1 MTEIINQIVAL
12 DSKLKKENNDIGNR
26 YLDRIYHE
34 FEALGFQIVI
44 PLGQIYRNEMTDVE
58 ANVIGNL
65 SRTSK
70 ITKVL
75 KPVIYQIENNET
87 KLLQKGIVVVE

>member
-12 DSKLKKENNDIGNR
+12 DSKLKKENTDTANR

-34 FEALGFQIVI
+34 FEAMGYQIVI
-44 PLGQIYRNEMTDVE
+44 PIGQNYRNEMTDVE
-58 ANVIGNL
+58 ANVIGEL
-65 SRTSK
+65 SRSSK

-87 KLLQKGIVVVE
+87 KLLQKGIVIVE

>member
-1 MTEIINQIVAL
+1 MTEIINQVFAL
-12 DSKLKKENNDIGNR
+12 DLKMKKDNNDSVNR

-34 FEALGFQIVI
+34 FEALGFQIVN
-44 PLGQIYRNEMTDVE
+44 PAGQMYRNEMTDIE
-58 ANVIGNL
+58 ANIVGDLNKH
-65 SRTSK
+65 SK

-87 KLLQKGIVVVE
+87 KLLQKGIVIVE

>member
-1 MTEIINQIVAL
+1 MTEIINQVFAL
-12 DSKLKKENNDIGNR
+12 DLKMKKDNNASANR

-34 FEALGFQIVI
+34 FETMGFQIVNPI
-44 PLGQIYRNEMTDVE
+44 GQAYRNEMTDVE
-58 ANVIGNL
+58 ANVVGDL
-65 SRTSK
+65 SRKSK

-87 KLLQKGIVVVE
+87 KLLQKGIVIVE

>member
-12 DSKLKKENNDIGNR
+12 DSKLKKENNESGNR

-44 PLGQIYRNEMTDVE
+44 PLGQTYRNEMTDVE
-58 ANVIGNL
+58 ANVIGDL

>member
-12 DSKLKKENNDIGNR
+12 DSKLKKENNDSGNR

-34 FEALGFQIVI
+34 FEAIGFQIVI
-44 PLGQIYRNEMTDVE
+44 PLGQTYRNEMTDVE
-58 ANVIGNL
+58 ANVIGEL

>member
-1 MTEIINQIVAL
+1 MTEIINQIFAL
-12 DSKLKKENNDIGNR
+12 DSKLKKENNDSGNR

-34 FEALGFQIVI
+34 FEAMGFQIVI
-44 PLGQIYRNEMTDVE
+44 PLGKTYRNEMTDVE
-58 ANVIGNL
+58 ANVLGDL

-87 KLLQKGIVVVE
+87 KLLQKGIVIVE

>member
-1 MTEIINQIVAL
+1 MTEIINQIFAL
-12 DSKLKKENNDIGNR
+12 DSKLKKENNDSGNR

-34 FEALGFQIVI
+34 FEAMGFQIVI
-44 PLGQIYRNEMTDVE
+44 PLGQTYRNEMTDVE
-58 ANVIGNL
+58 ANILGDLN
-65 SRTSK
+65 RKSK

-87 KLLQKGIVVVE
+87 KLLQKGIVIVE

>member
-1 MTEIINQIVAL
+1 
-12 DSKLKKENNDIGNR
+12 
-26 YLDRIYHE
+26 
-34 FEALGFQIVI
+34 
-44 PLGQIYRNEMTDVE
+44 MTDVD
-58 ANVIGNL
+58 ANVIGEL

-87 KLLQKGIVVVE
+87 KLLQIGIVVVE

>member
-12 DSKLKKENNDIGNR
+12 DSKLKKENNDSGNR

-34 FEALGFQIVI
+34 FEAIGFQIVI
-44 PLGQIYRNEMTDVE
+44 PLGQTYRNEMTDVE
-58 ANVIGNL
+58 ANVIGDL